1 MKTTLIAGGAGF
13 IGRHLCKE
21 LLNNNNKIICID
33 NLVTGNLDN
42 INEFINNDNFIF
54 INCDI
59 RYDIILGDN
68 IENIDEIYNFACI
81 ASPDK
86 YKIYSIE
93 TLQTCFIGTE
103 NLLKLAIKYNSK
115 FLFAST
121 SEIYGDPLIHPQ
133 PESYYGNV
141 NTVGERSCYDEGK
154 RVGETLVYEYRKKF
168 NLDAKIIRIF
178 NTYGPYMNINDG
190 RVITNF
196 INQIKNNEKI
206 KIYGDGTQTR
216 SFCYIDD
223 LVNGIINMM
232 NSTEIGPINLGNPNC
247 EFTLNDLVKIYE
259 KIINKKLDIEYL
271 NSTENDPK
279 QRKPNINKA
288 IEKINFKPIVD
299 IEDGLRKTIKFYN
312 YNFFIKT

>member
-1 MKTTLIAGGAGF
+1 MKTILIAGGAGF

-21 LLNNNNKIICID
+21 LLQDNKIICID

-42 INEFINNDNFIF
+42 INEFIENDNFTF
-54 INCDI
+54 INHDI
-59 RYDIILGDN
+59 RNYIILDN
-68 IENIDEIYNFACI
+68 IEHIDEIYNFACI

-103 NLLKLAIKYNSK
+103 NLLKLAVKYNSK
-115 FLFAST
+115 FLFSST
-121 SEIYGDPLIHPQ
+121 SEVYGDPLIHPQ
-133 PESYYGNV
+133 PETYYGNV

-154 RVGETLVYEYRKKF
+154 RVAETLVYEYRKKF

-196 INQIKNNEKI
+196 INKIKNNENI
-206 KIYGDGTQTR
+206 QIYGNGTQTR

-223 LVNGIINMM
+223 LVKGIINMM
-232 NSTEIGPINLGNPNC
+232 DSIEIGPINLGNPNC
-247 EFTLNDLVKIYE
+247 EFTLNKLVKIYE
-259 KIINKKLDIEYL
+259 KIINKKLEIDYL
-271 NSTENDPK
+271 DGTENDPK
-279 QRKPNINKA
+279 QRNPNIDKA
-288 IEKINFKPIVD
+288 IEKIHFKPMIN
-299 IEDGLRKTIKFYN
+299 IEDGLRKTIKFYV
-312 YNFFIKT
+312 

>member
-1 MKTTLIAGGAGF
+1 MKTILIAGGAGF

-21 LLNNNNKIICID
+21 LLNDNNKIICID
-33 NLVTGNLDN
+33 NLITGNLDN
-42 INEFINNDNFIF
+42 IIEFINNDNFTF
-54 INCDI
+54 INHDI
-59 RYDIILGDN
+59 RNDIILGDN

-103 NLLKLAIKYNSK
+103 NLLKLAVKYKSK

-133 PESYYGNV
+133 TESYYGNV

-206 KIYGDGTQTR
+206 RIYGDGNQTR
-216 SFCYIDD
+216 SFCYVDD

-232 NSTEIGPINLGNPNC
+232 NSIELGPINLGNPNC
-247 EFTLNDLVKIYE
+247 EFTLNELVKIYE
-259 KIINKKLDIEYL
+259 KIIDKKLDIEYL
-271 NSTENDPK
+271 DGTENDPK
-279 QRKPNINKA
+279 QRKPNIDKA
-288 IEKINFKPIVD
+288 IEKLKFKPIIN
-299 IEDGLRKTIKFYN
+299 IEDGLQKTIKFY
-312 YNFFIKT
+312 I